1 LFSKSIGDTT
11 KTVCST
17 MIAEAFN
24 FVHFPILP
32 VIKCDDD
39 FQLKLYQRNAKF
51 CVPRDFDYSP
61 YFEIIKYPF
70 IDYISDERSYR
81 ELPWQGEFD
90 PEHQGSLDA
99 LEKDDASLIALKKKN
114 KVTKSSDK
122 SQAKKKEPKAP
133 LH

>member
-1 LFSKSIGDTT
+1 
-11 KTVCST
+11 
-17 MIAEAFN
+17 MIAESFN

-32 VIKCDDD
+32 VIQCDED
-39 FQLKLYQRNAKF
+39 FQLKLFKRNAKF

-70 IDYISDERSYR
+70 IDYISDKRSYR

-90 PEHQGSLDA
+90 PEYEGSLEA
-99 LEKDDASLIALKKKN
+99 LKKDDAILSALKEKN
-114 KVTKSSDK
+114 TEKVIKDK
-122 SQAKKKEPKAP
+122 SKAAAVQEMLANKSQTEKKEPKAP